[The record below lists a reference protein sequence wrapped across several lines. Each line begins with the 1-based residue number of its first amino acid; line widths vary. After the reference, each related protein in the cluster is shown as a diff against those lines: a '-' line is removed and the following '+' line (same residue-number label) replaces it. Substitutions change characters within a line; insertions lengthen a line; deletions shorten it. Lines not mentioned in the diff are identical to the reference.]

1 MIRPFILAA
10 VFSAIL
16 VPAIAQQPSAEKAR
30 VEEIAAQLD
39 LVMSGLEER
48 AEAYP
53 AFIEE
58 LRAGLVTIE
67 QADEEVGELIAQLI
81 AATDQMDDQ
90 SDFDTAIDEY
100 RSTTVD
106 LIAEAEAS
114 NNDAIKS
121 AIPDLEASLS
131 ELNASDERRAETV
144 IEARNLIRSLEQ
156 NREAIAFF
164 IRAGQV
170 KRAAALIVANVDEFV
185 EIVENGKALAGS
197 LTPAANP

>member
-1 MIRPFILAA
+1 MIKPFFLAA
-10 VFSAIL
+10 VFSAMSL
-16 VPAIAQQPSAEKAR
+16 PALAQAPSAEEAR
-30 VEEIAAQLD
+30 VNEIAAQLE
-39 LVMSGLEER
+39 LVMTGLEER
-48 AEAYP
+48 AEGYP

-58 LRAGLVTIE
+58 LQAGLVTIE
-67 QADEEVGELIAQLI
+67 RADEEVGELIAQLT

-90 SDFDTAIDEY
+90 SDFDAAIDEY
-100 RSTTVD
+100 RDATVA
-106 LIAEAEAS
+106 LIAEAEGS
-114 NNDAIKS
+114 NNEAIKA
-121 AIPDLEASLS
+121 AIPDLEASLE
-131 ELNASDERRAETV
+131 ELNASDDQRAETV

-170 KRAAALIVANVDEFV
+170 QRATALIQQNVDEFA

>member
-10 VFSAIL
+10 VFSGIA
-16 VPAIAQQPSAEKAR
+16 VPAIAQQSSAEEAR
-30 VEEIAAQLD
+30 VKTLAAQLE

-53 AFIEE
+53 AFVQE
-58 LRAGLVTIE
+58 LQAGLVTIE
-67 QADEEVGELIAQLI
+67 RADEEVGELIAQLI
-81 AATDQMDDQ
+81 AATDQMDDK

-100 RSTTVD
+100 RSATVD

-114 NNDAIKS
+114 NNDDYKS
-121 AIPDLEASLS
+121 IIPDLEAILE

-156 NREAIAFF
+156 NREAIEFF

-170 KRAAALIVANVDEFV
+170 QRAAALIEANVDEFV
-185 EIVENGKALAGS
+185 EIVENGKALTGS
-197 LTPAANP
+197 ITPAANP